1 MTVISTVFSRSCVV
15 HASDSFITERRQDGT
30 FHVSEPARSKIVK
43 VRQWRGA
50 MTYWGLATFGSWSTW
65 DWLNERARLANRF
78 ASAEEFAVD
87 TAEQLE
93 RQLRGMHFTR
103 PTDAGIG
110 IHFSAYERQRD
121 YRIPELFLI
130 SNWSDVSY
138 SALRPNGVGMSRET
152 YHTMTSEPPSDAHG
166 ALELRLKVHEFLLQG
181 NLLIYN
187 NGDPV
192 LFNPAANGMAAMFIE
207 LARRGPSRTQQDTS
221 KILAMA
227 RRPVE
232 IVANAQR
239 DFCDPGKRLV
249 GGKAHDLA
257 ITPDGGY
264 LSTTGDAD

>member
-1 MTVISTVFSRSCVV
+1 
-15 HASDSFITERRQDGT
+15 
-30 FHVSEPARSKIVK
+30 
-43 VRQWRGA
+43 
-50 MTYWGLATFGSWSTW
+50 
-65 DWLNERARLANRF
+65 
-78 ASAEEFAVD
+78 
-87 TAEQLE
+87 
-93 RQLRGMHFTR
+93 
-103 PTDAGIG
+103 
-110 IHFSAYERQRD
+110 
-121 YRIPELFLI
+121 
-130 SNWSDVSY
+130 
-138 SALRPNGVGMSRET
+138 
-152 YHTMTSEPPSDAHG
+152 MTSEPPSDAHG

-232 IVANAQR
+232 LVANAQR